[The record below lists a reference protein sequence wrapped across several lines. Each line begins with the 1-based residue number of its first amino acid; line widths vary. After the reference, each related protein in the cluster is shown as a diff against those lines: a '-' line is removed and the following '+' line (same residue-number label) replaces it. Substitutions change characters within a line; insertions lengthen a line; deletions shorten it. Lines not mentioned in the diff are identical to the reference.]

1 MAKKKEVTET
11 ITIRKYDEEMGD
23 SYDVEVKKEPV
34 SNCELCSCAGCLD
47 KRCCE
52 HLAYWDTEHGQPAR
66 YQLDRLIQEIRNR
79 DTVIAKLDKHIE
91 YVSAACELAIDSLEK
106 SHIGPHPA
114 KAFISVVKS
123 ALDYDVAR
131 MSRLFAKEPY
141 LCEACRC
148 DKCMASLNVVYSNDS
163 KRYGYEKVPECCGHK
178 HVSADLPF

>member
-1 MAKKKEVTET
+1 
-11 ITIRKYDEEMGD
+11 
-23 SYDVEVKKEPV
+23 
-34 SNCELCSCAGCLD
+34 
-47 KRCCE
+47 
-52 HLAYWDTEHGQPAR
+52 
-66 YQLDRLIQEIRNR
+66 LIQEIRNR

-114 KAFISVVKS
+114 KAFISVVKT

-148 DKCMASLNVVYSNDS
+148 QKCMASLNVVYSNDS